1 MGSQFS
7 AFAGGGLRFTSK
19 PPAAESIYGSLR
31 EGWGSLFTDDEEA
44 AINVETFAQAKTLG
58 LAAETLQRAGNEA
71 NPIYCTELLPK
82 LEIDWR
88 TNPAPNATMHERRG
102 LLAAAMAVKG
112 GDSIESITAGLQGI
126 IGSGLLTI
134 IQQPVSGTWGGGGVY
149 PAPVDLQD
157 VDGGPGLFAPLG
169 SRYKTVRLLGHVA
182 KVGFQSVDYEYVDG
196 DTEPLVPGERLLL
209 NPGEFGRMEAITVI
223 SGSSA
228 PGYPELAQPLWAN
241 FALPHGPDDLA
252 TTMARPVWT
261 SYRRFLHIV
270 VSDEVLT
277 NRPLCQRCNEF
288 IGKTVG
294 HGVQWALVAASGN
307 GTTGPFTVGMSNVGE
322 APIEQLTWT
331 PETPVVFPSFYAGVG
346 SAGATSLSGINE
358 FTGRST
364 LGFTT
369 TISPS
374 NQKAYFAYPGYLG
387 DCQVSVE
394 GFDQTAAFTFSFVM
408 SGYIQYRLYESTDS
422 LSYAGISLRIDQK

>member
-19 PPAAESIYGSLR
+19 PPAAESIYESLR
-31 EGWGSLFTDDEEA
+31 ESWGSLFTDDEDA

-88 TNPAPNATMHERRG
+88 TNPSPSTTMHERRG

-112 GDSIESITAGLQGI
+112 GDSIESLTAGLQGI

-157 VDGGPGLFAPLG
+157 VDGGPGLFAPAG
-169 SRYKTVRLLGHVA
+169 TRYKSIQLNEAVYRP
-182 KVGFQSVDYEYVDG
+182 FQAVVYRYLDG
-196 DTEPLVPGERLLL
+196 DELPLVPGDRIIIA
-209 NPGEFGRMEAITVI
+209 PGHFGRMETVTVL
-223 SGSSA
+223 SA
-228 PGYPELAQPLWAN
+228 TANAGYPGSLQIFWAN
-241 FALPHGPDDLA
+241 FRLPHDPDDIA

-261 SYRRFLHIV
+261 SYRRFLHVV
-270 VSDEVLT
+270 VSDEVLR
-277 NRPLCQRCNEF
+277 NRPLCQRCDEF
-288 IGKTVG
+288 MAKTAG

-307 GTTGPFTVGMSNVGE
+307 GTTGPFTIGMSNIGE
-322 APIEQLTWT
+322 TPIEQLTWT

-346 SAGATSLSGINE
+346 AAGATSLSGLNE
-358 FTGRST
+358 FTGRNS

-369 TISPS
+369 TLNPS
-374 NQKAYFAYPGYLG
+374 NQKAYFAYPGNLG
-387 DCQVSVE
+387 DCRVSIE
-394 GFDQTAAFTFSFVM
+394 GFDQTAAFTYSFVM
-408 SGYIQYRLYESTDS
+408 VGYVQYRLYESTD
-422 LSYAGISLRIDQK
+422 LLTYTALSLRVDPQ